1 MGDALR
7 RAARNSEL
15 MHSQLEGGPLH
26 SKMCRCPIRARH
38 NPIALLESF
47 KNLLTF
53 RFLQNVVKCAICRFQ
68 RSGFFYRGAGLG
80 KFQIS
85 HIDAQRRTR
94 RDYVG
99 TLDHVLEFSYVPRPM
114 VPAQCIHRR

>member
-1 MGDALR
+1 MRNGGDDALSQTARVALPAAWYAASFLAHKKNCGCGGNFSVEVCRKWATQLR

-53 RFLQNVVKCAICRFQ
+53 RFLQNVAKCAIC
-68 RSGFFYRGAGLG
+68 
-80 KFQIS
+80 
-85 HIDAQRRTR
+85 
-94 RDYVG
+94 
-99 TLDHVLEFSYVPRPM
+99 
-114 VPAQCIHRR
+114 